1 MAAKQTV
8 LITGGSGGLGL
19 AMAKIMAERGY
30 EVVVCGRTPA
40 MLAQAKAEAPALTVI
55 QADVARAEDRDR
67 LMAAFADGCPDMLI
81 NNAAINRAHDY
92 TNDFTLG
99 SDRAR
104 AEIDINF
111 AAPVELTRLYLA
123 ARRKAGH
130 DPRPGTIVMV
140 GTPGALFPLEA
151 IPLYSATKA
160 GLHMFTLVLRR
171 QMRGTAVK
179 VLEVFPPAL
188 DTGLAPDLNVASQA
202 ANGADVIA
210 QVAAETIDAIE
221 AGQEIILPH
230 PQARGLVASFPPM
243 DEAVVDAAN
252 KGVGR
257 RTGWDAG
264 GQ

>member
-1 MAAKQTV
+1 MAGKQTV

-30 EVVVCGRTPA
+30 EVVVCGRTPL

-55 QADVARAEDRDR
+55 QADVARAEDRER
-67 LMAAFADGCPDMLI
+67 LMAAFPDGCPDILI
-81 NNAAINRAHDY
+81 NNAAINPPHDY

-111 AAPVELTRLYLA
+111 AAPIELSRLYLA
-123 ARRKAGH
+123 GRRRAGH
-130 DPRPGTIVMV
+130 DDRPGMIVMI

-151 IPLYSATKA
+151 IPLYCATKA

-171 QMRGTAVK
+171 QLAGTAVK
-179 VLEVFPPAL
+179 VLEVFPPGL
-188 DTGLAPDLNVASQA
+188 DTGMARNVDTANQA
-202 ANGADVIA
+202 ANGAEVIA
-210 QVAAETIDAIE
+210 QCAAETVDGIE

-230 PQARGLVASFPPM
+230 PQARALVASLPQTP
-243 DEAVVDAAN
+243 DAVVDAAN
-252 KGVGR
+252 KGVR
-257 RTGWDAG
+257 RRAGWDAG
-264 GQ
+264 